1 MCGVTLIVL
10 FALRFAGE
18 TDIRITYEEG
28 DDVVGIS
35 SIVGMVLG
43 IIIFI
48 IIATGNKRVKGQSLG
63 FSSIVSMVFGI
74 IMFIIIATG
83 T

>member
-1 MCGVTLIVL
+1 VGVTLIFLVL
-10 FALRFAGE
+10 RLAGE

-48 IIATGNKRVKGQSLG
+48 IIATG
-63 FSSIVSMVFGI
+63 
-74 IMFIIIATG
+74 T
-83 T
+83 